1 MSRIASVHRKANKVT
16 RPDSFP
22 LYLMIPE
29 AIQSN
34 NVVPDSC
41 SKRGSRL
48 SVGQLASRVTA
59 EADIDSAVIRIV
71 QTVSVYL

>member
-1 MSRIASVHRKANKVT
+1 MDEANCFCADYRKADKVT

-34 NVVPDSC
+34 NLVPDSC

-48 SVGQLASRVTA
+48 SEGSVGK
-59 EADIDSAVIRIV
+59 
-71 QTVSVYL
+71 